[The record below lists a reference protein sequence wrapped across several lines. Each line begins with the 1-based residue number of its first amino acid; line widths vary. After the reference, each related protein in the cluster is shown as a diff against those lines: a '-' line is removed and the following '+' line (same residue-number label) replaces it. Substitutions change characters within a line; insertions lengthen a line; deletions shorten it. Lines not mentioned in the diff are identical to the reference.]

1 MASVG
6 SVYAGLCVSDGTQS
20 CISVDG
26 LLALIVANIQN
37 IYTNIPIGNLY
48 QQIGNTAKI
57 QFDQTLETSVFKV

>member
-26 LLALIVANIQN
+26 LLALIIANIQN
-37 IYTNIPIGNLY
+37 IYTNVKATGVARFTTY
-48 QQIGNTAKI
+48 QII
-57 QFDQTLETSVFKV
+57 H